1 MAFKVGDAYRKNHL
15 SLRPG
20 GFSVFVK
27 DWRGKVLEYDKI
39 KNPQAYIRSL
49 KRRDPEIQ
57 AWWE

>member
-1 MAFKVGDAYRKNHL
+1 MAFKVGDTYRTNHL

-20 GFSVFVK
+20 GYSVFVK
-27 DWRGKVLEYDKI
+27 DWRGIILEYDKI

-49 KRRDPEIQ
+49 KRIDPGIQ